1 MSCEFL
7 LKTGHLYL
15 IMWSLEIR
23 FSSFPGLTVL
33 LTFVFIHLLVCF
45 ICFCSSVCI
54 VVGWRKDAAPL
65 SPLNMITS
73 AGGLGTCKNG
83 RGVRRMA
90 TISCH
95 ASLPLEGLISN
106 QHTDP
111 QYLEGV
117 FCPTWFPQA
126 DCRLSLESMKSCLPR
141 SWEIKL
147 NILTTLYGPRLP
159 LEVASLP
166 QISEFQNSYI
176 RKSLLRATII

>member
-1 MSCEFL
+1 MGHTFQFL
-7 LKTGHLYL
+7 YVLRIFAENWAFVSHNVVTGNQILL
-15 IMWSLEIR
+15 
-23 FSSFPGLTVL
+23 FPRVDCVL
-33 LTFVFIHLLVCF
+33 LIFVFIHLLVCF
-45 ICFCSSVCI
+45 ICFCLSVCI

-95 ASLPLEGLISN
+95 ASLSSEGLISN

-126 DCRLSLESMKSCLPR
+126 DCRLSLEFMKSCLPR
-141 SWEIKL
+141 S
-147 NILTTLYGPRLP
+147 
-159 LEVASLP
+159 
-166 QISEFQNSYI
+166 
-176 RKSLLRATII
+176 